1 MSIVMKP
8 TASKE
13 DIQAVIKS
21 IRAVGLRADVSSGK
35 FQTVIGIVGDEKKIN
50 FDQIKSISGVYDVI
64 RIQVPYRLMS
74 RSYIGHDVV
83 VKVGDISIGGNE
95 EPVIIAGP
103 CSIESYDQMYR
114 IAKKVKDAGAHI
126 LRGGAYKPRTS
137 VHSFQG
143 LGLDGLKYLHQVG
156 KDLDIP
162 TVSEVRSEF
171 DVETVAKYCNMLQ
184 IGARNMY
191 NQDLIEAAAK
201 QGKPIFFKRG
211 FSAQIDEYLSFA
223 ERIVANGNRKLVLCE
238 RGIMPL
244 GGSFKSQTR
253 FTLDLNAVPVLR
265 KETPFPVI
273 VDPSHGTGRK
283 DLIIPMSRSSI
294 AAGAHGLMIEVHDR
308 PQEALS
314 DANQALAPEDLSKI
328 ITISK
333 MIHRTIAASETP
345 FSGDVLNG
353 HGGDR

>member
-8 TASKE
+8 TATKK
-13 DIQAVIKS
+13 DVQQVIRLIK
-21 IRAVGLRADVSSGK
+21 AAGLRADVSSGR

-50 FDQIKSISGVYDVI
+50 FDQIKSLTGVYDVN

-74 RSYIGHDVV
+74 RSYISHDIV
-83 VKVGDISIGGNE
+83 VKVGDVSIGGNE

-103 CSIESYDQMYR
+103 CSIESYEQMLR
-114 IAKKVKDAGAHI
+114 IAKKVKEAGCHI

-143 LGLDGLKYLHQVG
+143 LGLDGLKHLHNVG
-156 KDLDIP
+156 KDLGIP

-171 DVETVAKYCNMLQ
+171 DVEMVAKYCDMLQ

-201 QGKPIFFKRG
+201 QGKPILFKRG

-223 ERIVANGNRKLVLCE
+223 ERIVANGNKKLVLCE

-253 FTLDLNAVPVLR
+253 FTLDLNAIPVLR

-273 VDPSHGTGRK
+273 ATPSHGTGST

-294 AAGAHGLMIEVHDR
+294 AAGAPGLMIEVHDR

-314 DANQALAPEDLSKI
+314 DANQALAPEDLTKI
-328 ITISK
+328 IMISK
-333 MIHRTIAASETP
+333 LIHQTIAQSEVP
-345 FSGDVLNG
+345 FSGDISNG
-353 HGGDR
+353 ASHDH